1 MPGDTTDT
9 HNEQTSASSFDEEA
23 FFNMSDED
31 FEKLSVADMPATEP
45 AEETQE
51 EEPGV
56 SDDTAEGTDDEPE
69 GEEEDAEG
77 GESSEG
83 EEESDEDEAEGKSE
97 SDEEGD
103 EEEDTSKSDE
113 DGVNY
118 EAVYKELFSPF
129 KANGKE
135 IQVESVEDARQLMQM
150 GANYS
155 KKMAA
160 LKPNL
165 KHMKLLEDNKLLS
178 DDRINY
184 LIDIASGKPE
194 AIKQLLKESKIDPMD
209 LDLEKADD
217 YQPSQRTVDDRRLE
231 LDDVLSNLQD
241 SQHYQRL
248 MEDVGNGWDEGS
260 KKAIAKAPKVLEIL
274 DSHMATGI
282 YDLIQGELEKER
294 LLGRLNGMSSLDAY
308 RAVGDRMEAEGKFN
322 HLVPNQAAQPAPR
335 KSDQERAKKDQEE
348 QRRKSKKRAAAST
361 RKAPSQSKPSMD
373 FNPLDMSD
381 EEYEKLSSK
390 YS

>member
-1 MPGDTTDT
+1 MAGDTTDT
-9 HNEQTSASSFDEEA
+9 HNEQTSAPSFDEEA

-31 FEKLSVADMPATEP
+31 FERLSVADMPVQEP

-83 EEESDEDEAEGKSE
+83 EEESDTGEGEEQPESTEED
-97 SDEEGD
+97 DD
-103 EEEDTSKSDE
+103 EEDTSKADE

-248 MEDVGNGWDEGS
+248 MEDVGTGWDEGS

>member
-56 SDDTAEGTDDEPE
+56 SDDAAEGTDDEPE

-83 EEESDEDEAEGKSE
+83 EEESDEDEAEEKSE

-103 EEEDTSKSDE
+103 EEEDTSKADE

-248 MEDVGNGWDEGS
+248 MEDVGTGWDEGS